1 MLFLS
6 DLTLVIADI
15 IENCMFLLWRHLE
28 FYLVYCSPADGGLSL
43 YQLTAQKQQ
52 LRSLTG
58 SIVCCSCS
66 CLLHF
71 DQRFWCKGKRQI
83 TEDLPLHRKHSP
95 DGATTDGLWQTS
107 NCSFLLSYRP
117 WRDERLSQPGWLT
130 WMVYPR
136 RQAATNNQ
144 ICPEFFPPK
153 KIRLVEFAAVFCPPK
168 KIRIF
173 K

>member
-71 DQRFWCKGKRQI
+71 DQRFWFKGKREI
-83 TEDLPLHRKHSP
+83 TAYDVKVKGKLQKTCLYIVSIHQMALPLMVCGRHLI
-95 DGATTDGLWQTS
+95 AAFY
-107 NCSFLLSYRP
+107 SFIDLGGMKGWVSLVG
-117 WRDERLSQPGWLT
+117 WPGWFTLDAKPPPIT
-130 WMVYPR
+130 KFALNFF
-136 RQAATNNQ
+136 RQ
-144 ICPEFFPPK
+144 K
-153 KIRLVEFAAVFCPPK
+153 KFG
-168 KIRIF
+168 
-173 K
+173 